1 MKTLAAPCRYEELI
15 RKSRF
20 VACAAPVHSQAE
32 TLAFYESVA
41 DDGATHNCW
50 AWRID
55 HVYRFNDDNEPGGSA
70 GRPILAAIE
79 GRELQGV
86 MVVVTRWFGG
96 IKLGIGGLIRAY
108 GGCAAKCLDRA
119 EVIELLPQLECT
131 LQADF
136 SLASVVHQLLQQF
149 DAEKLDER
157 FESRGMQLKIR
168 VAQSRFE
175 ALSAALA
182 DASSGAARLSITD
195 RNPAPAAPPFPG

>member
-1 MKTLAAPCRYEELI
+1 MKTLSTHCRYEELI

-20 VACAAPVHSQAE
+20 VAHAAPAHSQAE

-41 DDGATHNCW
+41 DPGATHNCW

-55 HVYRFNDDNEPGGSA
+55 HVYRFNDDGEPGGSA

-79 GRELQGV
+79 GRELQRV

-96 IKLGIGGLIRAY
+96 IKLGVGGLIRAY
-108 GGCAAKCLDRA
+108 GGVTAKCLDRA
-119 EVIELLPQLECT
+119 KTIELLPQLECT

-136 SLASVVHQLLQQF
+136 SLASAVHQLLQQF